1 MTINMTCD
9 QFADLLSA
17 YLDRELDEATR
28 AAMDAHAAQCR
39 ECGSLLADL
48 REIEV
53 KAANL
58 PELAPS
64 RDLWSGI
71 AARIETPVIDLGAAQ
86 QAGQAKRSRT
96 MNRWVR
102 PGVAAAALVL
112 ITAGVTHVMTRRAY
126 APAANDSATVATI
139 RPETAADVPPPAGG
153 ISSKNPK
160 TAAAVKMT
168 LAANKA
174 RSAQQTYDQE
184 IGRLRAIVD
193 QRRTQLD
200 TTTLKVI
207 EHNLVVIDS
216 AISQCKAALRRDP
229 ASRFLTESL
238 NDALDTKIELL
249 RTAAMLP
256 PRIS

>member
-1 MTINMTCD
+1 MTEHMTCD
-9 QFADLLSA
+9 QFSDLLSA
-17 YLDRELDEATR
+17 YLERDVDDTTR
-28 AAMDAHAAQCR
+28 AEMEAHAARCR
-39 ECGSLLADL
+39 ECGALLADL
-48 REIEV
+48 REV
-53 KAANL
+53 QTRAGNL
-58 PELAPS
+58 PELTPS

-71 AARIETPVIDLGAAQ
+71 AARIETPVIDLSS
-86 QAGQAKRSRT
+86 GQHPAVKRRWT
-96 MNRWVR
+96 QRRWVR

-126 APAANDSATVATI
+126 APAASTASGNDSMMVA
-139 RPETAADVPPPAGG
+139 RVPAETAAAPDASP
-153 ISSKNPK
+153 KNPN
-160 TAAAVKMT
+160 TNEAARARF
-168 LAANKA
+168 AANKA
-174 RSAQQTYDQE
+174 RSAEQTYDQE
-184 IGRLRAIVD
+184 IGRLRAIVE

-216 AISQCKAALRRDP
+216 AITQCKAALRRDP